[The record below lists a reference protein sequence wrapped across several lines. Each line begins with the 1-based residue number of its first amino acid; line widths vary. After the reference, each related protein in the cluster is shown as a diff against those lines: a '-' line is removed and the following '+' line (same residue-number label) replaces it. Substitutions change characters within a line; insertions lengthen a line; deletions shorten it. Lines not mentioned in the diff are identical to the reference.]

1 MEKDKTEKKKRSEPR
16 RELSATSGNLKVP
29 IAMQKTMLGTINA
42 Q

>member
-1 MEKDKTEKKKRSEPR
+1 MKKDKKEKKKRSEPR
-16 RELSATSGNLKVP
+16 GELSATSGNLKVP